1 MKTLRRD
8 NRVVAHE
15 QVRHR
20 RLRLAAAIAGCVYK
34 KTVEDAGDVIF
45 GADERINKSDK
56 PRGQLDI
63 SFNN

>member
-1 MKTLRRD
+1 MLLESLIKKVDL
-8 NRVVAHE
+8 
-15 QVRHR
+15 
-20 RLRLAAAIAGCVYK
+20 YK
-34 KTVEDAGDVIF
+34 KTIQDTGDVIF